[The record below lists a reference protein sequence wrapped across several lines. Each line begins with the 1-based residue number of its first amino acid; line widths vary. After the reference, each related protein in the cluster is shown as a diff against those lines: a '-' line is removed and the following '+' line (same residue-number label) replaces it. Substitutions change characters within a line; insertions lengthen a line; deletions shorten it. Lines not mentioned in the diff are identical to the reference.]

1 MHFKCFVHDIIRNLI
16 KDDNVNIKFSW
27 DIDTDENY
35 IVYQLE
41 QLTVSEKLSEQYI
54 KLLTKANK
62 IYDYSSVNLNYYP
75 KNLLYKVEFLPFLPS
90 LTSKYHNNKCDID
103 VLFYGFLSPRRIEI
117 LKSLD
122 LETKIDN
129 DLSLDNMQR
138 EINNSKYVLS
148 YGTYSNVHNDSFR
161 VSLALNLGANI
172 LYEQSQE
179 SWYND
184 FILSNFKDRIKV
196 I

>member
-1 MHFKCFVHDIIRNLI
+1 MHFKYFVHDIVRNLI
-16 KDDNVNIKFSW
+16 KDDNINIKFSW

-90 LTSKYHNNKCDID
+90 LTSKYHNNKCDVD
-103 VLFYGFLSPRRIEI
+103 VLFYGCLSPRRIEI

-122 LETKIDN
+122 LETKIYD
-129 DLSLDNMQR
+129 DLSLDNMQT

-184 FILSNFKDRIKV
+184 FILSNFKDRIKL

>member
-1 MHFKCFVHDIIRNLI
+1 MYFKHFVHDIVRNLI
-16 KDDNVNIKFSW
+16 KDGNVNIKFSW

-41 QLTVSEKLSEQYI
+41 QLTLSEKLSEQYI

-122 LETKIDN
+122 LETKIYN
-129 DLSLDNMQR
+129 DLSLNNMQT

-184 FILSNFKDRIKV
+184 FILLNFKDRIKV

>member
-1 MHFKCFVHDIIRNLI
+1 MHFKYFVHDIVRNLI
-16 KDDNVNIKFSW
+16 KDDNINIKFSW
-27 DIDTDENY
+27 DIDTDESY

-90 LTSKYHNNKCDID
+90 LTSKYHNNKCDTD
-103 VLFYGFLSPRRIEI
+103 VLFYGCLSPRRIEI

-122 LETKIDN
+122 LETKIYD
-129 DLSLDNMQR
+129 DLSLDNMQT
-138 EINNSKYVLS
+138 EINNSRYVLS